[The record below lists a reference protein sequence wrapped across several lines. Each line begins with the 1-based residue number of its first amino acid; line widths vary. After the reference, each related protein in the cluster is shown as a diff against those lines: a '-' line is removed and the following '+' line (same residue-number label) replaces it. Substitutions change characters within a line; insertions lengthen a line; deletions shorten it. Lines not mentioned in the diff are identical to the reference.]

1 MDQPVSHLKA
11 KQDEIKMKKQ
21 QRRDDRISIVKL
33 PFYQSLKKPEGEN
46 FFIDVEM
53 VMAFTSKL
61 KYDLYHQEKKR
72 IQSIRPKLSNEQI
85 KLHLK
90 NFTNTKKCFKQVAGN
105 VCVINQRGDVVFW
118 AYIDVEYVHNYVTWV
133 SGLSKDKLDKMLKFE
148 IVCTNL

>member
-1 MDQPVSHLKA
+1 MFLFRIGRHKRDPLLGAEGGSRAIERMDQPVSHLKA

-90 NFTNTKKCFKQVAGN
+90 NFTNK
-105 VCVINQRGDVVFW
+105 
-118 AYIDVEYVHNYVTWV
+118 H
-133 SGLSKDKLDKMLKFE
+133 
-148 IVCTNL
+148 